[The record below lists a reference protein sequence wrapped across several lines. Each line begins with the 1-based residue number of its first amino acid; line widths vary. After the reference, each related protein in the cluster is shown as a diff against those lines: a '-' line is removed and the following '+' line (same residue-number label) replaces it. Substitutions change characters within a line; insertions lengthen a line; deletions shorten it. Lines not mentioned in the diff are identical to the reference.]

1 MGIISDTLTN
11 AYVKKHKSCG
21 GCQDKWGWMQDN
33 MGLKAPPN
41 LLAQQAKK
49 SKNAKKIMDT
59 LYNAKSQAKSQ
70 NLKRR
75 KI

>member
-1 MGIISDTLTN
+1 
-11 AYVKKHKSCG
+11 
-21 GCQDKWGWMQDN
+21 
-33 MGLKAPPN
+33 
-41 LLAQQAKK
+41 LAQQAKK